1 MVFFAR
7 MNSVFVMIYG
17 ICVAITFLWLPL
29 PARAQVIDEGDMNK
43 AEANAGITNRPM
55 GQGVNL
61 KKVQTAFDNAKPQAN
76 TKTYTWKANSTY
88 QIRLREFMQTVV
100 VLPAGEKISGLVL
113 GDGTNFAVKPIPAS
127 NNRFVV
133 WARDPGADTNLAIFG
148 ETGRIYSFYLRI
160 DDVQS
165 TFLPDLIV
173 YIMDDSLPYDMAQAG
188 QTELGLTRSPASANT
203 DAPMLENK
211 KGDKDCLDCKLEEYP
226 AQQFARDYLRELPQT
241 SGKKANTEYVM
252 SKGSR
257 ELAPLAIFDDGYFT
271 YFKFGDGNLDSIK
284 VPVIYQVVDGYDS
297 LLNTRVEGG
306 YIVAETTNEK
316 FTIRRGEKFLCIKNK
331 KYTKNYANTTS
342 LKD

>member
-1 MVFFAR
+1 MVFFDRLTSANR
-7 MNSVFVMIYG
+7 IFSV
-17 ICVAITFLWLPL
+17 ICIAIILLWLSM
-29 PARAQVIDEGDMNK
+29 PASAQVIDEGDMSK
-43 AEANAGITNRPM
+43 SEANAGITNRPM
-55 GQGVNL
+55 GSSVNL
-61 KKVQTAFDNAKPQAN
+61 KKVQAAFDKAKPQEN
-76 TKTYTWKANSTY
+76 TKTYTWKANSTF
-88 QIRLREFMQTVV
+88 QIRLREFMQTIV

-113 GDGTNFAVKPIPAS
+113 GDGTNFAVKPIPGS
-127 NNRFVV
+127 TNRFVV

-148 ETGRIYSFYLRI
+148 ESGRIYSFYLRI
-160 DDVQS
+160 DDVHS

-173 YIMDDSLPYDMAQAG
+173 YIMDDSQPYDMAQAG
-188 QTELGLTRSPASANT
+188 QTELGLSRNHANT
-203 DAPMLENK
+203 NAGASGQEK
-211 KGDKDCLDCKLEEYP
+211 KTDEKECLDCKAEEYP

-241 SGKKANTEYVM
+241 SGKQANTEYVM

-331 KYTKNYANTTS
+331 KYTKNYAKTTS